1 MTKSALETLIE
12 NEMAKE
18 FNRGLREARSI
29 DLGESSFGAT
39 RSAVVAI
46 EFKKLS
52 EIKNEIRDRRW
63 RREGDNPGQ
72 AYLGSCE
79 LIHIYSGDYGKVGL
93 LLCST
98 SYDI

>member
-39 RSAVVAI
+39 RSAV
-46 EFKKLS
+46 
-52 EIKNEIRDRRW
+52 
-63 RREGDNPGQ
+63 
-72 AYLGSCE
+72 
-79 LIHIYSGDYGKVGL
+79 GDYGKVGL